1 MYTDS
6 HAHLTYLKLDHYDNR
21 PENLLKAMY
30 QAGVRRTI
38 AIMCQLSEYDDIHAW
53 VEMSADAIPDIGMSV
68 GVHPCQDE
76 HTLAAISP
84 DELLKRDH
92 GKVWAFG
99 ETGLD
104 YYWDRINHLPKNTV
118 LLHTLTQQRPLKSPL
133 LYILAVLIRIL

>member
-1 MYTDS
+1 M
-6 HAHLTYLKLDHYDNR
+6 
-21 PENLLKAMY
+21 
-30 QAGVRRTI
+30 

-53 VEMSADAIPDIGMSV
+53 VEMSADTMPDIGMSV

-92 GKVWAFG
+92 EKVWAFG

-104 YYWDRINHLPKNTV
+104 YYWDKDKSSAQNTV
-118 LLHTLTQQRPLKSPL
+118 LLHTLTQQRPLKAHYCTYSQCL
-133 LYILAVLIRIL
+133 SGYFRGADS